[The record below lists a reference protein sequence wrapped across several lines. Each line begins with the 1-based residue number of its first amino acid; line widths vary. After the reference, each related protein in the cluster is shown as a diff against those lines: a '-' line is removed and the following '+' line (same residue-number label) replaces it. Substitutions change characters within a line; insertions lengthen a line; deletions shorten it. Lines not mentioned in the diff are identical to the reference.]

1 MFIKETLKTQEKLK
15 DLEIMYSLS
24 VFLNNAK
31 FADFQWKN
39 ADFSRNQGVCHV
51 IHIVFGS
58 SLDKV

>member
-31 FADFQWKN
+31 FADFQ
-39 ADFSRNQGVCHV
+39 
-51 IHIVFGS
+51 
-58 SLDKV
+58 